1 MSNTV
6 CAASIQTEEDVVS
19 ARRMARDVAQSLG
32 FDGNDQTRIATAV
45 SEIAR
50 NAHLYGHGGSVE
62 FLFDAAQGQLT
73 VRVIDH
79 GPGIPDL
86 KRILG
91 GTYKSKTGMGLGIVG
106 AQRLMDAFHIESAP
120 DRGTVVSLSKRLP
133 EKSPRVTPQ
142 KLSGISADLKKTT
155 PRNVLDELREEN
167 REMLRVMQEL
177 RERQEDMA
185 RLNDELEDTNRGVVA
200 LYAEL
205 DEKAERLRR
214 ADQMKSRFL
223 SHMSHE
229 FRTPLTSILAL
240 TRLLADES
248 DGKLTAEQQKQVT
261 FIRKSAESLLE
272 MVNDLLDLARVEAG
286 KSVVRPTRFQ
296 VSNLFGALRGVL
308 RPLQVNE
315 GVELIMDEPS
325 GLPVLYTDESK
336 LAQILRN
343 FVSNALKFTE
353 RGEVRVSA
361 KLSDDGKLAIFSVS
375 DTGIGIP
382 PDQLEYIFQEFAQVD
397 TPMQKRYKGTGLGLP
412 LSKGLAELLGGRVA
426 VESQVGRGSTFS
438 AEIPIQYEG
447 ELPEILTGR
456 TGGEVLTIDDEEVS
470 RYLIRQ
476 CLGPSQG
483 ILEASDGLTGIAMA
497 KKHHPRAILLD
508 LRMPEMTG
516 FEVLRELKADP
527 ATRDIRVLI
536 MTSKA
541 LSQEELGILSSQAAA
556 VFSKEVLSQ
565 PDGGQRIRMAIDG
578 PKFQGT
584 AEQPRG
590 EAPVGTR

>member
-1 MSNTV
+1 MSNTI
-6 CAASIQTEEDVVS
+6 CAASIQSEEDVVA
-19 ARRMARDVAQSLG
+19 ARRMARDVAQFLG

-50 NAHLYGHGGSVE
+50 NAHLYGHGGEVE
-62 FLFDAAQGQLT
+62 FLFDAAKGLLT
-73 VRVIDH
+73 ARVIDN

-106 AQRLMDAFHIESAP
+106 ARRLMDDFQIESAA
-120 DRGTVVSLSKRLP
+120 DRGTVISLSKRLP
-133 EKSPRVTPQ
+133 DKSPRLSPQ
-142 KLSGISADLKKTT
+142 KLSRIAADLKKTV

-167 REMLRVMQEL
+167 RELLRVMQEL
-177 RERQEDMA
+177 RERQEDLA
-185 RLNDELEDTNRGVVA
+185 RLNEELEDTNRGVVA

-248 DGKLTAEQQKQVT
+248 DGKLTTEQHKQVT
-261 FIRKSAESLLE
+261 FIRKSADSLLE

-286 KSVVRPTRFQ
+286 KSVVRPSRFQ
-296 VSNLFGALRGVL
+296 AANLFGALRGVL

-315 GVELIMDEPS
+315 GVELILDEPA
-325 GLPVLYTDESK
+325 GLPTLYTDESK
-336 LAQILRN
+336 VAQILRN

-361 KLSDDGKLAIFSVS
+361 RLSEDGKTAIFSVA

-382 PDQLEYIFQEFAQVD
+382 PDQLDYIFQEFAQVD
-397 TPMQKRYKGTGLGLP
+397 TPMQNRFKGTGLGLP
-412 LSKGLAELLGGRVA
+412 LSKGLAELLGGRVG
-426 VESQVGRGSTFS
+426 VESRVGQGSTFF
-438 AEIPIQYEG
+438 AEIPIRYEG
-447 ELPEILTGR
+447 EQAEPPAGR
-456 TGGEVLTIDDEEVS
+456 TGWEVLTIDDEEVA

-483 ILEASDGLTGIAMA
+483 ILEAADGPTGIALA

-508 LRMPEMTG
+508 LRMPEMNG

-527 ATRDIRVLI
+527 STRDIRVLI
-536 MTSKA
+536 MTSKV
-541 LSQEELGILSSQAAA
+541 LTQEELGILSSQAAA

-565 PDGGQRIRMAIDG
+565 PDGGQRIRMAIEGTKSAG
-578 PKFQGT
+578 PAGQRA
-584 AEQPRG
+584 AEHR
-590 EAPVGTR
+590 